1 MKKNRLEYLKKYL
14 IRFQFW
20 FHKPETEKQNRKIKK
35 PNMKKPNQTE
45 PKSIKKFKKKPKKQY
60 SFWFLI

>member
-20 FHKPETEKQNRKIKK
+20 FHKPETEKLNQKNRAKSK
-35 PNMKKPNQTE
+35 PNPLEITKKT
-45 PKSIKKFKKKPKKQY
+45 PKKY
-60 SFWFLI
+60 IF

>member
-1 MKKNRLEYLKKYL
+1 MKKKRLEYLKKYL

-35 PNMKKPNQTE
+35 PNQTE